1 MVRSFIVALA
11 LTAVTSFAQDNVSRL
26 DKLMQQYHDNR
37 GFVGTVIVAENG
49 AITYARG
56 FGMANRE
63 KDIPNGPKIHYRIAS
78 ITKTFT
84 ATMIMKLAE
93 QGKLNV
99 QDPISRYL
107 PDYRKDVADKVTIHH
122 LLTHSS
128 GIPNYV
134 RSAEW
139 RKEVPQPMPSLDYLI
154 RTYCSGDLEFEPG
167 SKFAYS
173 NSGYVLLG
181 AIIAKVTGM
190 TYDNALHAMILDP
203 AGMKET
209 GLDCTGLDIPGR
221 AEGYVAGYSDEPDK
235 SEQWNIDWAYS
246 AGAIYSTPEDMVKWD
261 QALYDTT
268 MITRPSLRV
277 MSTPYF
283 PATQPGFNYGYGFSL
298 SRQVKARSGDSV
310 LVMSHEGGLP
320 GFNSLFSRV
329 LANHQ
334 MVFVVSNASDA
345 PLLAIIQGI
354 FEILNGYQPALP
366 TMSLAGEL
374 YNAIKADGLQGA
386 LRSVRSKLY
395 ANRSSLFISENELN
409 TLGYSYLRQK
419 KLQEAEAVFSM
430 NILEFPKSWNVYD
443 SMGECCAAMG
453 EKEKAITFYKKS
465 MALNPSNAGG
475 AEALKALGAE

>member
-1 MVRSFIVALA
+1 MIRSFVVAVVLS
-11 LTAVTSFAQDNVSRL
+11 AVTSFAQDNVARF
-26 DKLMQQYHDNR
+26 DKLMQQYHDKR

-49 AITYARG
+49 TITYARG
-56 FGMANRE
+56 FGMADRE
-63 KDIPNGPKIHYRIAS
+63 KEIPNGPKIHYRIAS

-99 QDPISRYL
+99 KDPISRYL

-134 RSAEW
+134 SSAEW
-139 RKEVPQPMPSLDYLI
+139 RKQVQQPMQSLDYLI

-167 SKFAYS
+167 SKFSYS

-181 AIIAKVTGM
+181 AIISKVTGM
-190 TYDNALHAMILDP
+190 TYDNALHTMILDP

-221 AEGYVAGYSDEPDK
+221 AEGYVAGYSEESDK
-235 SEQWNIDWAYS
+235 AEQWNIDWAYS

-261 QALYDTT
+261 QALYDNA
-268 MITRPSLRV
+268 MITKPSLRL

-283 PATQPGFNYGYGFSL
+283 PAFQPGFNYGYGFTL
-298 SRQVKARSGDSV
+298 SKRVKTRSGDSV

-345 PLLAIIQGI
+345 PLLAITQGV
-354 FEILNGYQPALP
+354 FEILNGYEPTPPAR
-366 TMSLAGEL
+366 SLACEL
-374 YNAIKADGLQGA
+374 YNALKTEGLEGG
-386 LRSVRSKLY
+386 LRSVQSKLY
-395 ANRSSLFISENELN
+395 ANRNSLLISENELN
-409 TLGYSYLRQK
+409 TLGYSYLRLK
-419 KLQEAEAVFSM
+419 KLAEAEAVFSL
-430 NILEFPKSWNVYD
+430 NVREFPKSWNVYD
-443 SMGECCAAMG
+443 SMGECYAAMG
-453 EKEKAITFYKKS
+453 QKEKAITLYKKS
-465 MALNPSNAGG
+465 LALNPNNTGG
-475 AEALKALGAE
+475 TEALKALGAQ